1 MKKILIF
8 CTIFLASGLPV
19 FANEQANTLEP
30 TTKIEVRKD
39 VLIWKYK
46 SINGHVYKRLYNQTK
61 GRWEGPWIKC

>member
-39 VLIWKYK
+39 VLI
-46 SINGHVYKRLYNQTK
+46 
-61 GRWEGPWIKC
+61 